1 MVTHTAMNPDQ
12 RFRKEDS
19 ITIELETLKKI
30 FEDRP
35 LNSIITLSCKCS
47 DCGND
52 LLIDITH
59 TAGGFGFNGGLLI
72 EYGPG
77 KYFVKCHNCY
87 NLDKR
92 ILRI

>member
-1 MVTHTAMNPDQ
+1 MDYDKQFQQEN
-12 RFRKEDS
+12 FS
-19 ITIELETLKKI
+19 IIEIKTLKKI
-30 FEDRP
+30 FEDR
-35 LNSIITLSCKCS
+35 SSKSTITLSCKCS
-47 DCGND
+47 GCGND
-52 LLIDITH
+52 LLVDITY

>member
-1 MVTHTAMNPDQ
+1 MEAHTAMNHVR
-12 RFRKEDS
+12 RFGKEDS
-19 ITIELETLKKI
+19 ITIELEMLKKI

-59 TAGGFGFNGGLLI
+59 TSGGFGFNGGLFV
-72 EYGPG
+72 EYAPG
-77 KYFVKCHNCY
+77 RYLVKCHNCY

-92 ILRI
+92 TLRF